1 MLPKNL
7 PELLKNKESLT
18 TPQLMNLLK
27 EIKDYAASIGIGT
40 ASLPDNPA
48 DFAVQFSKGR
58 WQKFPHLERLSQELS
73 DLEQGRNNRL
83 LVTFPPRHGKSFLI
97 SVWFPLWLLARNP
110 KRKVVVLGHEAEFAA
125 GWGRQVRNWIIEN
138 GEQFNLRLDP
148 GTTAADRWTLTAG
161 GGMTTAGSKGVV
173 GRGAD
178 ALIIDDPY
186 ADAEEAMSEVIREK
200 VWDGFVTGALTRL
213 EPGGFVVVLHQRWHE
228 DDLIGK
234 IVKLSESGEFP
245 KFRIVNFPAIAGEN
259 DVLGRKIGEPLW
271 PERFPLETEERD
283 GRIII
288 GLNDIRKGMSPYQW
302 SSLYMQSPT
311 PEEGNAVKRSWWKF
325 YNALP
330 ADIDVW
336 IQSWDLAF
344 KDMKQSDYTVGQV
357 WARRGAEIYLID
369 QVRDH
374 MNARDV
380 ISQIRQWKVKYP
392 LALAKVIEDKAS
404 GPAVIQILQ
413 KEVQGMIPMKAVG
426 SKDQRLQSVIPL
438 IEAGNVFLPNPE
450 KNRWVWE
457 FIEEFAAF
465 PRGTYDDQ
473 LDAGV
478 HALRYMI
485 PQGWLYQAKVKRKEA
500 LDAATETNPL
510 EIHSKLVMGGISKA
524 VKKAGDKFNKQAMNL
539 GRSRYRGRW

>member
-1 MLPKNL
+1 MLPQRL
-7 PELLKNKESLT
+7 SDLLKNKDSLT
-18 TPQLMNLLK
+18 TPQLANLLT
-27 EIKDYAASIGIGT
+27 EIKSFAAAMGVG
-40 ASLPDNPA
+40 AAPVPDNPA
-48 DFAVQFSKGR
+48 DFAEQFSQGR
-58 WQKFPHLERLSQELS
+58 WVKYPHLERLSKELA

-138 GEQFNLRLDP
+138 GSPLNLKLDP
-148 GTTAADRWTLTAG
+148 GTTAADRWTLSAG

-234 IVKLSESGEFP
+234 IVKQGETGEFP
-245 KFRIVNFPAIAGEN
+245 KFRIINFPAIAGED
-259 DVLGRKIGEPLW
+259 DVLGRKVGEPLW
-271 PERFPLETEERD
+271 PERFPLETVEKD
-283 GRIII
+283 GKIII
-288 GLNDIRKGMSPYQW
+288 GLNDIRKGMSPYQF
-302 SSLYMQSPT
+302 SALYQQSPT
-311 PEEGNAVKRSWWKF
+311 PEEGNAVKRTWWKF
-325 YNALP
+325 YDVLP
-330 ADIDVW
+330 ADMDVW

-344 KDMKQSDYTVGQV
+344 KDMKQSDYTVGQI

-369 QVRDH
+369 QIRDH

-380 ISQIRQWKVKYP
+380 IEQIKQWRAKYP
-392 LALAKVIEDKAS
+392 LALAKIVEDKAS

-413 KEVQGMIPMKAVG
+413 KEVQGLIPVKATS

-438 IEAGNVFLPNPE
+438 IAAGNVFLPNPE

-457 FIEEFAAF
+457 FIEEFAVF
-465 PRGTYDDQ
+465 PRGSFDDQ

-485 PQGWLYQAKVKRKEA
+485 PQGWIYQSKVKRQEVI
-500 LDAATETNPL
+500 DSGTVTNPK
-510 EIHSKLVMGGISKA
+510 EIHSKLVMGGISKV
-524 VKKAGDKFNKQAMNL
+524 VKRAGDEYNRRSMNL
-539 GRSRYRGRW
+539 GRAKRRGRW